1 MPTDNLLKES
11 QKKNISW
18 RYKKFSNS
26 FQSYRLFT
34 FINKNGMNK
43 DSKKKKKKT
52 SGLYTF
58 KVHFPSQVQETAK
71 ES

>member
-34 FINKNGMNK
+34 FINTNGMNK
-43 DSKKKKKKT
+43 DLKKKKKDKW
-52 SGLYTF
+52 SIYI
-58 KVHFPSQVQETAK
+58 
-71 ES
+71 